1 MNPRTAYQRC
11 HELQYEQFGSVQGL
25 VDAMREYQ
33 RMAPQKLKDETLES
47 ILWNKVPVE
56 LQQELK
62 EIPDDGSVQVLLQK
76 LLRAEAAVA
85 ERKRRSTGQKPKIV
99 RDSDRTPR
107 KPFER
112 PEVEK
117 ETKDGC
123 RRTTGPPEM
132 VMKNF
137 KCYKCQKKGHIAKYC
152 PAGTQEDG
160 KVGAVALSDD
170 LGVENVDNDQT
181 LSTEELLWSRVV
193 TEGNSSGGTSEV
205 SNLSLSGPVYKVDVT
220 VDGVKTR
227 ALLDHGSQVTIV
239 RRQLLPLIKEK
250 REWSMDTCC
259 SKLKP
264 LKSLP
269 TGASGQQLKAKGIVT
284 MDILVESTGKTC
296 NIPCYIIDSGE
307 PLWSGALK
315 DCAML
320 MGTNA
325 LVAHGFKVSDSGGV
339 EVSPTQKVTHSDSCT
354 RVLTVILQQTVHLKP
369 NQTKL
374 VKGTVQCEGSQDLTS
389 SVWMM
394 SPEEVLREQNCDL
407 PETLFADIDS
417 MIHIPLYNSGSMPV
431 LVKKGLPIGK
441 VEEVSVVGKD
451 DSLWSESEPEIAR
464 VSQVSKQ
471 GRCEELVSRLQIGKS
486 CTKRQVSQIQ
496 ELLCKYHD
504 VFALTDSELGDTD
517 IVTHSIDTGN
527 APPVRAS
534 PRRLPYVLRKELE
547 KEMEALLET
556 GCIEPS
562 SSPYSSPLVLV
573 RKKSGGLR
581 VCVDYRAVNKNTVP
595 DRYPIPRIDELMDMV
610 GKRKAKIFSSLDL
623 MKGYHQVRMEE
634 GSKVKTAFTC
644 HLGHYQYQRMP
655 FGLTNAPATF
665 QRLMGKLFGGQNW
678 DFVFV
683 YLDDILVASQS
694 MEEHLSHLEK
704 VAMRIQE
711 AGLRLRPEKCLF
723 ATERIEYLG
732 HTLTSSGVQPND
744 QNVKAVTDFPTP
756 SNLKEVRSFVGMAN
770 FYRRHIPKMATLSR
784 PLTELLRHDKDTGKP
799 VPFVWTDDCQKAF
812 ENIKEMLTSA
822 PLLHAPEWDKEF
834 FLWTDAS
841 LTGFGAV
848 LEQTGTDGKRVPI
861 AYASRMTTTAEKKYG
876 VTELEVAALIYA
888 LEHFEVYLL
897 GNQTTV
903 YTDHKALVQSYL
915 PYLKNQQKGM
925 LARWYL
931 RLARFLPTLQ
941 LEHKP
946 GSANVVADA

>member
-1 MNPRTAYQRC
+1 
-11 HELQYEQFGSVQGL
+11 
-25 VDAMREYQ
+25 
-33 RMAPQKLKDETLES
+33 
-47 ILWNKVPVE
+47 
-56 LQQELK
+56 
-62 EIPDDGSVQVLLQK
+62 
-76 LLRAEAAVA
+76 
-85 ERKRRSTGQKPKIV
+85 
-99 RDSDRTPR
+99 
-107 KPFER
+107 
-112 PEVEK
+112 
-117 ETKDGC
+117 
-123 RRTTGPPEM
+123 M

-250 REWSMDTCC
+250 REWSMETCC

-296 NIPCYIIDSGE
+296 NNPRYIIDSGE

-339 EVSPTQKVTHSDSCT
+339 EVSPTQKVKHSDSCT
-354 RVLTVILQQTVHLKP
+354 LVLTVILQQTVHLKP

-464 VSQVSKQ
+464 VCQVSKQ

-496 ELLCKYHD
+496 GLLCKYHD

-547 KEMEALLET
+547 KDGELTHLIDYLRSGQLPSDGVAAKQVVEQARRGYLIVDNVLYYEGADVPGRRRLVVPKHLQQKIIDEHHDSPFAGHFASKRTIKRLSQYFYWQGMSSDVYHKCFSCIQCASVQGQGHRGKPPLKSIEVGGPFECVGMDFLEMDKSNGGNRYALVFQDYLTKWPKVYPVKDRKAETVAKCLLDLIWKHGVPNRIIHDRAAEFLSEVLQETTQLMGLEQLST
-556 GCIEPS
+556 
-562 SSPYSSPLVLV
+562 
-573 RKKSGGLR
+573 SGG
-581 VCVDYRAVNKNTVP
+581 
-595 DRYPIPRIDELMDMV
+595 YPQTDGLVERFNRTLKQMLSKLVGRKGRDWDELLGSVLLAYRTTPHSVTGEAPFYLVYGRDARLPSALSFCQPV
-610 GKRKAKIFSSLDL
+610 VKYLVVASEFAKELVEEL
-623 MKGYHQVRMEE
+623 KQVRSVAKKNIRKGQAEQ
-634 GSKVKTAFTC
+634 KR
-644 HLGHYQYQRMP
+644 HY
-655 FGLTNAPATF
+655 
-665 QRLMGKLFGGQNW
+665 
-678 DFVFV
+678 
-683 YLDDILVASQS
+683 
-694 MEEHLSHLEK
+694 
-704 VAMRIQE
+704 
-711 AGLRLRPEKCLF
+711 
-723 ATERIEYLG
+723 
-732 HTLTSSGVQPND
+732 
-744 QNVKAVTDFPTP
+744 
-756 SNLKEVRSFVGMAN
+756 
-770 FYRRHIPKMATLSR
+770 
-784 PLTELLRHDKDTGKP
+784 
-799 VPFVWTDDCQKAF
+799 
-812 ENIKEMLTSA
+812 
-822 PLLHAPEWDKEF
+822 
-834 FLWTDAS
+834 
-841 LTGFGAV
+841 
-848 LEQTGTDGKRVPI
+848 
-861 AYASRMTTTAEKKYG
+861 
-876 VTELEVAALIYA
+876 
-888 LEHFEVYLL
+888 
-897 GNQTTV
+897 
-903 YTDHKALVQSYL
+903 DHKAKDVELSEGDLVMLKVQPRFRLDRRYKGPFRIQSL
-915 PYLKNQQKGM
+915 TATN
-925 LARWYL
+925 AVIV
-931 RLARFLPTLQ
+931 
-941 LEHKP
+941 LEGNK
-946 GSANVVADA
+946 ANEPWNVS

>member
-1 MNPRTAYQRC
+1 
-11 HELQYEQFGSVQGL
+11 
-25 VDAMREYQ
+25 
-33 RMAPQKLKDETLES
+33 
-47 ILWNKVPVE
+47 
-56 LQQELK
+56 
-62 EIPDDGSVQVLLQK
+62 
-76 LLRAEAAVA
+76 
-85 ERKRRSTGQKPKIV
+85 
-99 RDSDRTPR
+99 
-107 KPFER
+107 
-112 PEVEK
+112 
-117 ETKDGC
+117 
-123 RRTTGPPEM
+123 
-132 VMKNF
+132 
-137 KCYKCQKKGHIAKYC
+137 
-152 PAGTQEDG
+152 
-160 KVGAVALSDD
+160 
-170 LGVENVDNDQT
+170 
-181 LSTEELLWSRVV
+181 
-193 TEGNSSGGTSEV
+193 
-205 SNLSLSGPVYKVDVT
+205 
-220 VDGVKTR
+220 
-227 ALLDHGSQVTIV
+227 
-239 RRQLLPLIKEK
+239 
-250 REWSMDTCC
+250 MDTCC

-269 TGASGQQLKAKGIVT
+269 TGASSQQLKAKGIVT

-320 MGTNA
+320 LGTNA

-417 MIHIPLYNSGSMPV
+417 MIHIPLHNSGSMPV

-464 VSQVSKQ
+464 VCQVSKQ

-496 ELLCKYHD
+496 ELLCKYHE

-573 RKKSGGLR
+573 WKKSGGLR
-581 VCVDYRAVNKNTVP
+581 VCVDYRAVNKDTVP

-623 MKGYHQVRMEE
+623 MKGYHQVQMEE

-683 YLDDILVASQS
+683 YLDNILVASQS

-784 PLTELLRHDKDTGKP
+784 PLTELLRHDKNTGKP

-822 PLLHAPEWDKEF
+822 PVLHAPEWDKEF

-941 LEHKP
+941 LEYKP
-946 GSANVVADA
+946 GLANVVADALSRAPVSDGSAAVLVVQDQSDPTLKLVQEEQGKDEELTHLIDNLRS